1 MGAALRL
8 APSDVRA
15 IQLERERRR
24 IKKGL
29 HVFQKEAWHVVEP
42 GREFVDGWHLEA
54 IAEHLEACLKGQI
67 KQLVINMPPRHM
79 KSISVAVMMLAYD
92 WIDNP
97 WRQYLFASY
106 AGSLSKRDSNKTRR
120 LLSSPW
126 YQRHFGGDFTLLG
139 DTIGRFDNDK
149 SGYRIATSI
158 GAATTGEGGDI
169 LVQDDPHNAVEAQSD
184 TMRLGALDWRDQ
196 AWSTRHNDPK
206 TGVDLLVM
214 QRLHEMDMTGHVLAE
229 GGWEHL
235 CLPARYDGRKIV
247 TCIGWVDPRDTHGEP
262 LWPERFGEDELKKL
276 EKKLGV
282 YGTSGQLQQRPAPAA
297 GGIINVDKI
306 LLWPAAKPLPEFT
319 IVIQSYDTA
328 IEEGEM
334 NDDTACV
341 TGGVFMYKGRYRLM
355 ILDFWAEQMQY
366 PALRKRIKT
375 DLKENIYGEKGSEV
389 KAQYALVENKG
400 SGTQAR
406 QDLTHARIAIVPY
419 NPGRLDKV
427 ARARLR
433 SALIEDDLIYFLES
447 SRDKGEPVTWV
458 RPLKKNLANFP
469 LVEHDDPTD
478 AFIQLVAHLADGG
491 YLVVE
496 DDLPEPDD
504 TSDSVPAPRGNVYM
518 K

>member
-1 MGAALRL
+1 
-8 APSDVRA
+8 
-15 IQLERERRR
+15 
-24 IKKGL
+24 
-29 HVFQKEAWHVVEP
+29 
-42 GREFVDGWHLEA
+42 
-54 IAEHLEACLKGQI
+54 
-67 KQLVINMPPRHM
+67 M
-79 KSISVAVMMLAYD
+79 KSIAVSVMMLGYD

-126 YQRHFGGDFTLLG
+126 YMGLFGDSFELQGDNVV
-139 DTIGRFDNDK
+139 RFDNDHA
-149 SGYRIATSI
+149 GYRIATSI

-169 LVQDDPHNAVEAQSD
+169 LVQDDPHNAIEAQSD
-184 TMRLGALDWRDQ
+184 TIRLGAIEWRDQ
-196 AWSTRHNDPK
+196 AWSSRHNNPK
-206 TGVDLLVM
+206 TGVDILVM

-247 TCIGWVDPRDTHGEP
+247 TCIGWVDPRTTLGEP
-262 LWPERFGEDELKKL
+262 LWPERFGEAELAKL
-276 EKKLGV
+276 EKKLGL
-282 YGTSGQLQQRPAPAA
+282 YGTSGQLQQRPSPAS
-297 GGIINVDKI
+297 GGIINTAK
-306 LLWPAAKPLPEFT
+306 LQLWPANKPLPEFT
-319 IVIQSYDTA
+319 LVIQSYDTA
-328 IEEGEM
+328 IEVGQM

-355 ILDFWAEQMQY
+355 VLDSWAEQMQY

-375 DLKENIYGEKGSEV
+375 DLKENIYGEKGNEV

-406 QDLTHARIAIVPY
+406 QDLANARIAIVAY

-433 SALIEDDLIYFLES
+433 SALIEDDLVYVLES
-447 SRDKGEPVTWV
+447 SRDKGEPVTWA
-458 RPLKKNLANFP
+458 RPLIKNLANFP
-469 LVEHDDPTD
+469 LVEHDDLTD
-478 AFIQLVAHLADGG
+478 AFVQLVAHLADGG
-491 YLVVE
+491 YLTVE
-496 DDLPEPDD
+496 DDAPEPDE
-504 TSDSVPAPRGNVYM
+504 TSDSAPTKRGNVYM